1 MGYINVSE
9 RTIHAKL
16 VYYGVGVGGK
26 TTSLQ
31 HVHSILCPRN
41 EVQLVSINTE
51 EDSTLLFDFLP
62 INLGT
67 VGGYKVRIQGFTVP
81 GQPKYRQMRKY
92 VLTGADAVVFVVDSQ
107 RSRLQENLESLQS
120 LKDNLSALGPE
131 MASIPIVVQYNKR
144 DLADVLPESELDQ
157 HFRLL
162 PTTDCFPSV
171 ATDGQGVFEAF
182 VHTASM
188 LVEQKVQAFGLGR
201 GEATPADVAAGVR
214 SKLWALCDE
223 RRRDREREF
232 AQPKVTKVVLQDE
245 PPVARHGQEAEEEA
259 ELRYE
264 LRDELPTRMPARVF
278 RDEELLGDLV
288 PLQDKAPRREPRESQ
303 VPDETSRPQS
313 LRPAANCELPPF
325 DVDTSLLDHTV
336 QSNLELAYRIGELDE
351 YRHLLERRVREL
363 VESAQNTVHDLN
375 RPISVLRMMLS
386 SLTKGIF
393 GQLEPK
399 AMQAI
404 QNGLLAVGQMER
416 LTRDLIDSS
425 RLDHDGITL
434 RFVEVDL
441 SLLVASV
448 LQSQRAEIEERDIRF
463 RVEPLPVVT
472 ADEWALTKLFHNLVG
487 NAIQYAAPDRPS
499 VVSIRGSEVGDQFHV
514 VVEDNGIGIPP
525 GDRERL
531 FRRFERGTNTGGIH
545 GTGLGLHIVREIARA
560 HGGTVTVESEEGQWT
575 RFTVVLPR
583 VPEEAPHSKVSGTA
597 EAADL

>member
-120 LKDNLSALGPE
+120 LKDNLAALGPE
-131 MASIPIVVQYNKR
+131 MGSIPIVVQYNKR
-144 DLADVLPESELDQ
+144 DLADVLPESELDR
-157 HFRLL
+157 HFRLQ
-162 PTTDCFPSV
+162 PATDCFPSV

-182 VHTASM
+182 VHATSLM
-188 LVEQKVQAFGLGR
+188 VEQKVHAFGLGR
-201 GEATPADVAAGVR
+201 GEATPADVASGVR

-223 RRRDREREF
+223 HRRDRERER
-232 AQPKVTKVVLQDE
+232 AAPKSTVVVLQDDAEDRRAVTE
-245 PPVARHGQEAEEEA
+245 PTEDA

-264 LRDELPTRMPARVF
+264 LRDELPTRRAGPVF
-278 RDEELLGDLV
+278 SEEELSVGLG
-288 PLQDKAPRREPRESQ
+288 PLQDEAPVSSAREQRPLVRSQ
-303 VPDETSRPQS
+303 AT
-313 LRPAANCELPPF
+313 ELPPL
-325 DVDTSLLDHTV
+325 DLDTSLLDHTV

-351 YRHLLERRVREL
+351 YRHLLERKVREL

-375 RPISVLRMMLS
+375 RPISVLRLMLS
-386 SLTKGIF
+386 SLQKGLF

-399 AMQAI
+399 ALQAI
-404 QNGLLAVGQMER
+404 QNGMLAVHQMER

-425 RLDHDGITL
+425 RLDHDGIKL
-434 RFVEVDL
+434 QFAAVDL
-441 SLLVASV
+441 SILVASV
-448 LQSQRAEIEERDIRF
+448 LQSQRAEIEDKDVRF

-487 NAIQYAAPDRPS
+487 NAIQYGSPDRHS
-499 VVSIRGSEVGDQFHV
+499 VISIRSSEVGDQFHV
-514 VVEDNGIGIPP
+514 VVEDNGIGIPE

-531 FRRFERGTNTGGIH
+531 FRRFERGTNTNGIS

-560 HGGTVTVESEEGQWT
+560 HGGTVTLESEEGKWT
-575 RFTVVLPR
+575 RFTIVLPR
-583 VPEEAPHSKVSGTA
+583 VPVEAPHSKVSETA